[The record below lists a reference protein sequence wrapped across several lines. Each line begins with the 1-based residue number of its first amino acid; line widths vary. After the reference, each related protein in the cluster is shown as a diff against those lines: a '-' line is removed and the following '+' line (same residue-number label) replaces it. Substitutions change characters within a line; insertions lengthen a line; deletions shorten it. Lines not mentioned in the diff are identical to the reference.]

1 MKSRQILFNTDMV
14 QAILP
19 GKKTQTRRMSGLNHI
34 NENPDDWQFEWMD
47 YSCKKEWCFTQ
58 KSTINEESLKNRD
71 FVQEQIKCPYGKV
84 ALGDELYVRETFY
97 AVGYWAKD
105 GWTKTWRQKY
115 KFIDLTLRDG
125 HQYIYKADETAVFTE
140 KQFSRTVGWYKRNSI
155 FMPRAASRITLNI
168 TNIRVERL
176 NDISYEDAKAEGVEY
191 PVDFYK
197 SWESINGKYSWEN
210 NPWVWVLNF
219 KMIKP

>member
-1 MKSRQILFNTDMV
+1 MSR
-14 QAILP
+14 
-19 GKKTQTRRMSGLNHI
+19 LNHI

-97 AVGYWAKD
+97 AYGYWVLVMD
-105 GWTKTWRQKY
+105 GGWS
-115 KFIDLTLRDG
+115 FIDNTIDFG
-125 HQYIYKADETAVFTE
+125 GYMYIDNPPNKIEAG
-140 KQFSRTVGWYKRNSI
+140 RTSFLGSIGGWYKRPSI
-155 FMPRAASRITLNI
+155 FMPRAASRITLEI

-197 SWESINGKYSWEN
+197 SWESINGKYSWEK
-210 NPWVWVLNF
+210 NPWVWRIQFV
-219 KMIKP
+219 KI